1 MMKFFSLYKALQWMN
16 NTRHAMSSKVQPDNN
31 GNNDQTQ
38 IINTRSD
45 PITINVTPSTGEG
58 DEEEEQSIRS
68 VRRRKTTKEK
78 PSLRIEKV
86 ISGVKGI
93 ETKKLDEIKS
103 EIKIQTKSLMKFL
116 GAFILYAVLGGLIF
130 FYVEECSDFGNAE
143 DNSIPQIGDR
153 YIEPTYKNLTLTCL
167 ELFMSATNKTSAEVM
182 GGGRFDTFLSVCR
195 ILVKEAGNPY
205 VQEGHKQ
212 KCVWDP
218 FQLLKYAEY
227 TIFTLLTIGKKI
239 LHFSH
244 PMLHRGIRKPT
255 LCCTVDKKQ
264 FVSDEE

>member
-1 MMKFFSLYKALQWMN
+1 MMKFFSMYKALQWMN
-16 NTRHAMSSKVQPDNN
+16 NTRHSMSSKVQPDNN

-38 IINTRSD
+38 IIDTQSD

-58 DEEEEQSIRS
+58 DAEGEGSIQSFP
-68 VRRRKTTKEK
+68 RRKSTNAK
-78 PSLRIEKV
+78 PSLRIDKT

-93 ETKKLDEIKS
+93 EFKKSDEIKF
-103 EIKIQTKSLMKFL
+103 EIKIQSKSLMKFL
-116 GAFILYAVLGGLIF
+116 GAFILYTVLGGLIF

-167 ELFMSATNKTSAEVM
+167 KLFMNVTNKTSVEVM
-182 GGGRFDTFLSVCR
+182 DSGRFDIFLSVCR
-195 ILVKEAGNPY
+195 TLVKEAGNPF

-212 KCVWDP
+212 NCVWDS

-227 TIFTLLTIGKKI
+227 TIFTLLTIGKKT
-239 LHFSH
+239 LHSAFC
-244 PMLHRGIRKPT
+244 LNFPT
-255 LCCTVDKKQ
+255 PVQ
-264 FVSDEE
+264 